1 MGKLI
6 EFRDVVKKFNGVPVL
21 DGVTFGVEKGEV
33 LCVVGPSGTGKSV
46 TLKHLVRLLTPTSGQ
61 VLVDGVDVAAC
72 SDSELVKVRD
82 RILTVSEKMFSHA
95 ATKEEAVE
103 DARNHLSLL
112 QEEAQKVIFDDGY
125 AYPVSVS
132 LETSYFTTR
141 SYGNVTLPAGEYQAL
156 RVVIGDG
163 GGHNWWCVM
172 FPPLCISAASEEEAQ
187 LSDVLSPEQMTL
199 VESDGYEI
207 KFKCVELYE
216 EFRRALSRKSR

>member
-1 MGKLI
+1 MKRLEISVCLGLVFAVLLSI
-6 EFRDVVKKFNGVPVL
+6 ASLNTECSEIRDSVL
-21 DGVTFGVEKGEV
+21 RLHV
-33 LCVVGPSGTGKSV
+33 L
-46 TLKHLVRLLTPTSGQ
+46 
-61 VLVDGVDVAAC
+61 AN
-72 SDSELVKVRD
+72 SDSAEDQALKLKVRD
-82 RILTVSEKMFSHA
+82 RILTVSENMFSHA

>member
-1 MGKLI
+1 MKRLETSVCLGLVFAVLLSI
-6 EFRDVVKKFNGVPVL
+6 ASLNTECSEIRDSVL
-21 DGVTFGVEKGEV
+21 RLHV
-33 LCVVGPSGTGKSV
+33 L
-46 TLKHLVRLLTPTSGQ
+46 
-61 VLVDGVDVAAC
+61 AN
-72 SDSELVKVRD
+72 SDSAEDQALKLKVRD
-82 RILTVSEKMFSHA
+82 RILSVSEKMFSHA

>member
-1 MGKLI
+1 MKRLEISVCLGLVFAVLLSI
-6 EFRDVVKKFNGVPVL
+6 ASLNTECSEIRDSVL
-21 DGVTFGVEKGEV
+21 RLHV
-33 LCVVGPSGTGKSV
+33 LAT
-46 TLKHLVRLLTPTSGQ
+46 
-61 VLVDGVDVAAC
+61 
-72 SDSELVKVRD
+72 SDSAEDQALKLKVRD

>member
-1 MGKLI
+1 MRIDSQKFGAEDIVYMKRLEI
-6 EFRDVVKKFNGVPVL
+6 SVCLGLVFAVLLSIASLNTECSEIRDSVL
-21 DGVTFGVEKGEV
+21 RLHV
-33 LCVVGPSGTGKSV
+33 LAT
-46 TLKHLVRLLTPTSGQ
+46 
-61 VLVDGVDVAAC
+61 
-72 SDSELVKVRD
+72 SDSAEDQALKLKVRD

>member
-1 MGKLI
+1 MKRLEISVCLGLVFAVLLSI
-6 EFRDVVKKFNGVPVL
+6 ASLNTECSEIRDSVL
-21 DGVTFGVEKGEV
+21 RLHV
-33 LCVVGPSGTGKSV
+33 L
-46 TLKHLVRLLTPTSGQ
+46 
-61 VLVDGVDVAAC
+61 AN
-72 SDSELVKVRD
+72 SDSAEDQELKLKVRD
-82 RILTVSEKMFSHA
+82 RILSVSEKMFSHA

-103 DARNHLSLL
+103 DAWNHLSLL